1 VGHAAAIPRCIKGS
15 REFQAIAPSKHRSN
29 MQHANE
35 GRGYHLI
42 IYGFRRINRITNEN
56 KKN

>member
-1 VGHAAAIPRCIKGS
+1 
-15 REFQAIAPSKHRSN
+15 

-35 GRGYHLI
+35 GRGYRLI